1 MEVNVVSKLRD
12 FSKLSFQS
20 KLEIIAKRKENR
32 CKRFA
37 QGINTNESFIS
48 ERVEPYYTKK
58 RMVAP

>member
-20 KLEIIAKRKENR
+20 KLEVIAKRKENR

-37 QGINTNESFIS
+37 HGINTNEQ
-48 ERVEPYYTKK
+48 RWAKHN
-58 RMVAP
+58 